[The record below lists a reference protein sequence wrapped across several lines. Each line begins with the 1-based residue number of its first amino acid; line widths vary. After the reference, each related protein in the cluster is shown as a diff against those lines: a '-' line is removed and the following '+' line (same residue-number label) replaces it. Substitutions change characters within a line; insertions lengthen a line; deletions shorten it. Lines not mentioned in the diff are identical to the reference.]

1 VTSKVSWTRCMTTKT
16 LREALNHYRE
26 KVSILKKGYKQE
38 CYRIQQIANSL
49 LGEKIVREIT
59 SVDMALLQIVGGDKL
74 IIPFC

>member
-1 VTSKVSWTRCMTTKT
+1 MTTKT

-59 SVDMALLQIVGGDKL
+59 ESPLVS
-74 IIPFC
+74 

>member
-1 VTSKVSWTRCMTTKT
+1 MTTKT